1 MIAIAI
7 IATILLIIIFL
18 LSSRIKIQIS
28 YSEDIKVIAK
38 YLFFKKPVYPK
49 QEKLKISDYKYKK
62 YKKKLLKKKKK
73 KSDEKNETVK
83 QPENKKKSIVNQL
96 KLLIY
101 IVKKI
106 YKKLFN
112 KLRIDVKYINIT
124 VASDNAAKTAVLYGI
139 VYQSVDYLLAFI
151 NENTRIKQ
159 KKAEDIC
166 ITTNYLT
173 DKTIFDINLV
183 FSMSVFSLLD
193 IGMKMTYNYLVAKY
207 NSKPKNK

>member
-38 YLFFKKPVYPK
+38 YLFFKKLVYPK

-101 IVKKI
+101 IVKK
-106 YKKLFN
+106 K
-112 KLRIDVKYINIT
+112 
-124 VASDNAAKTAVLYGI
+124 
-139 VYQSVDYLLAFI
+139 
-151 NENTRIKQ
+151 
-159 KKAEDIC
+159 
-166 ITTNYLT
+166 
-173 DKTIFDINLV
+173 
-183 FSMSVFSLLD
+183 
-193 IGMKMTYNYLVAKY
+193 
-207 NSKPKNK
+207 

>member
-1 MIAIAI
+1 M
-7 IATILLIIIFL
+7 
-18 LSSRIKIQIS
+18 
-28 YSEDIKVIAK
+28 
-38 YLFFKKPVYPK
+38 
-49 QEKLKISDYKYKK
+49 
-62 YKKKLLKKKKK
+62 
-73 KSDEKNETVK
+73 
-83 QPENKKKSIVNQL
+83 
-96 KLLIY
+96 
-101 IVKKI
+101 
-106 YKKLFN
+106 FN

-159 KKAEDIC
+159 KKTEDIC

>member
-151 NENTRIKQ
+151 NENTRINQ